1 VSGINYFGI
10 QLSAG
15 DHSERLTTA
24 ISRVK
29 ALMFSVDG
37 VLTGGQITFDGS
49 GEEICSCYGR
59 DALAIRA
66 AQESGLQIAA
76 FSARQSN
83 ALRSLLE
90 EIGIRNAFL
99 GCSNT
104 MEAYEAFT
112 SSCGLEDDE
121 CAYIADD
128 VGDIPILEK
137 VALSVTP
144 IDGIEYLRNRVSYI
158 SGFEGG
164 KGCVREMIELILQQQ
179 GKWTFS
185 DHCVL

>member
-1 VSGINYFGI
+1 MSGINYFGI
-10 QLSAG
+10 QLSSG

-29 ALMFSVDG
+29 ALMFPVDG
-37 VLTGGQITFDGS
+37 VLAGGHRTFTGS

-59 DALAIRA
+59 DALAIRE
-66 AQESGLQIAA
+66 AQEQGLQIAA
-76 FSARQSN
+76 FSVRESPAVRH
-83 ALRSLLE
+83 LLE
-90 EIGIRNAFL
+90 EIGIQQAFL
-99 GCSNT
+99 GCSST
-104 MEAYEAFT
+104 IDAYEAFKD
-112 SSCGLEDDE
+112 SSGLQDDE

-128 VGDIPILEK
+128 FTDIPVLEK

-158 SGFEGG
+158 SAYEGG
-164 KGCVREMIELILQQQ
+164 KGCIREMIELILQQQ
-179 GKWTFS
+179 GKWIYT